1 LKWTFRVMDT
11 QLGLVQVRETEER
24 FYVTVGRR
32 NLTINKNKREE
43 IEGSG
48 TYVGETPLAWEL
60 EHKALLKELDE
71 FRDSS

>member
-1 LKWTFRVMDT
+1 MKWTFRVMDT

-32 NLTINKNKREE
+32 DLTINKNKREE

-48 TYVGETPLAWEL
+48 TYVSEEPLPWEL
-60 EHKALLKELDE
+60 EHKKLLEEIAKA
-71 FRDSS
+71 